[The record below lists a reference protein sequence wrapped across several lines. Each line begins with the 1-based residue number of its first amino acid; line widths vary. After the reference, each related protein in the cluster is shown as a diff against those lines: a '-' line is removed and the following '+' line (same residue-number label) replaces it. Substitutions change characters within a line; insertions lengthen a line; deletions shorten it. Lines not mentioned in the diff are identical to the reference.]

1 MNRPSSIHKRLELK
15 TIILLALVLS
25 VALILPFKLVAAQS
39 DYYSKEFAWKY
50 DGRNWTWTLAIPKA
64 LYEAYKNV
72 PVSDR
77 TRNGLEGYGY
87 LTTTN
92 DYYMRALAEKLNET
106 STQMGYGDYD
116 EVSFVLAF
124 VQSLPYTS
132 DNVTTGHDE
141 YPRFPI
147 ETLVD
152 DGGDC
157 EDTAIL
163 FATLTL
169 IMNYGTIYINPPNHY
184 AVGILGENI
193 PGGTYWTYND
203 KKYYFC
209 ETTGNGFKIGELP
222 EEYKNKTAYTYP
234 IIESQQFSPDIQIL
248 PPDQLNPSSAPN
260 VTPTQPPIIIPTSTA
275 KTYDPTAIASL
286 FDDSTIIIILIA
298 FIIAVAIA
306 AVSSKSLRKS
316 RQNSAVY
323 PPQSVPQAP
332 VNGLGQGKYCVY
344 CGSSNSPDAAFCNK
358 CGQRMP

>member
-1 MNRPSSIHKRLELK
+1 M
-15 TIILLALVLS
+15 IITV
-25 VALILPFKLVAAQS
+25 
-39 DYYSKEFAWKY
+39 EFAWKY

-64 LYEAYKNV
+64 LYEAYKSV
-72 PVSDR
+72 PVSVR
-77 TRNGLEGYGY
+77 TSHGLEGYGY

-92 DYYMRALAEKLNET
+92 DYYLKALAEKLNET
-106 STQMGYGDYD
+106 STQMGYGAYD
-116 EVSFVLAF
+116 EVSFALAF

-132 DNVTTGHDE
+132 DSVTSGHDE

-193 PGGTYWTYND
+193 PGGCYWTYND
-203 KKYYFC
+203 KNYYYC

-222 EEYKNKTAYTYP
+222 QEYKNKTAYTYP
-234 IIESQQFSPDIQIL
+234 IMESQQFSPDIRIL
-248 PPDQLNPSSAPN
+248 PPDQSNPSTAPYA
-260 VTPTQPPIIIPTSTA
+260 TPTQPPIVTSTSIA
-275 KTYDPTAIASL
+275 KPYGPTTFDSL

-298 FIIAVAIA
+298 IIIAVATA
-306 AVSSKSLRKS
+306 AVSSKSIKKS
-316 RQNSAVY
+316 RQNSAAN
-323 PPQSVPQAP
+323 PPQSMPQTP
-332 VNGLGQGKYCVY
+332 VNSLGQGKYCVY
-344 CGSSNSPDAAFCNK
+344 CGSINSPDAAFCNK
-358 CGQRMP
+358 CGQKIP